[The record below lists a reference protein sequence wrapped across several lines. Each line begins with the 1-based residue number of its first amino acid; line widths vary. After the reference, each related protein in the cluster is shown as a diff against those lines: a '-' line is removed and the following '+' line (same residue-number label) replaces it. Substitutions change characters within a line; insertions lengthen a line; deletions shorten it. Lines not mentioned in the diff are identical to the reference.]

1 MNIGIYELI
10 IIFFICGLLFI
21 PVILTIIL
29 VAVRSRKKEKAQK
42 VKCPFCA
49 ELIQPD
55 ATICRFC
62 GKQIPPKIDEVLSES
77 KP

>member
-10 IIFFICGLLFI
+10 IILFICGLLFI
-21 PVILTIIL
+21 PVILTVVL
-29 VAVRSRKKEKAQK
+29 LAVRSRKKEAEPK
-42 VKCPFCA
+42 VKCPYCA

-62 GKQIPPKIDEVLSES
+62 GKELPVGMYGASHEPKL
-77 KP
+77 